1 MPKRLSEAE
10 GAHNCQHENIFRIT
24 PSIFA
29 ALLLLTVVAAPCRH
43 KPMGWHP
50 RARPVR
56 IDDDHYIAVCLG

>member
-1 MPKRLSEAE
+1 VPKRLSEAE

-24 PSIFA
+24 PSI
-29 ALLLLTVVAAPCRH
+29 LAAPCRH
-43 KPMGWHP
+43 KPMGRHP